1 MAAGFAAADPAKL
14 EFADIAGLIRA
25 QAGARPQ
32 RPALVQDGRAL
43 SYREL
48 DRLMDR
54 AAVALQAAGCAPGE
68 PVAICAAASIKYL
81 VVMMGALRAGAA
93 VALLPP
99 SLAPAAVAGM
109 LADSGARTLFL
120 DATAPQLEAP
130 GVCCVALDACGRGTP
145 LTDWLA
151 PAGATPKPVAIGPRS
166 RFAILYSSGTTAAPK
181 GIVQSHGMRWAG
193 LKGAA
198 ALGFDADCVSLVST
212 PLYSNT
218 TLVALLPTL
227 ACGGTAVLMD
237 KFEAE
242 AFLALSERHRVTHAM
257 LVPTQYARI
266 LEAPGFAT
274 RDLSSYRMKL
284 CTSAPFPAAL
294 KAEVIRRWPGHLIEF
309 YGMTEGGGTCAL
321 AADLHPDKLHTVGC
335 PIPGHDMRV
344 IDEDGHELPPG
355 GIGEVVGRSPGMME
369 GYHRLPIL
377 SAESEWRDAQGVRY
391 IRSGDLG
398 RFDADGFLELMG
410 RKKDLIISGGQNVY
424 PADLEAVLAG
434 HQAVAEAAVV
444 GAPSPRWGETPAA
457 FVVLKPGTYVTR
469 ECLRAWADRHLGK
482 TQRLGLLEILPEL
495 PRSPI
500 GKVLKQELRERCRQ
514 AQSATGAAC

>member
-1 MAAGFAAADPAKL
+1 MAADLADL
-14 EFADIAGLIRA
+14 EFADLAGLLRT
-25 QAGARPQ
+25 QAGAQPRHA
-32 RPALVQDGRAL
+32 ALVQDGRAL
-43 SYREL
+43 SYGEL

-54 AAVALQAAGCAPGE
+54 TAAALQAAGCAPGDA
-68 PVAICAAASIKYL
+68 VAICGTASIRYL

-120 DATAPQLEAP
+120 DAAAP
-130 GVCCVALDACGRGTP
+130 GLEVAGVRCVALDAAGRGTP
-145 LTDWLA
+145 LADWLA
-151 PAGATPKPVAIGPRS
+151 PEGTVPRPIEIGPNS

-181 GIVQSHGMRWAG
+181 GIVQSHGMRWVG
-193 LKGAA
+193 FKGSA
-198 ALGFDADCVSLVST
+198 ALGFGADAVSLVST

-218 TLVALLPTL
+218 TLATLLPTL
-227 ACGGTAVLMD
+227 AYGGTAVLMA
-237 KFEAE
+237 KFEAA

-266 LEAPGFAT
+266 LEAPGFAGC
-274 RDLSSYRMKL
+274 DLSSYRMKL

-294 KAEVIRRWPGHLIEF
+294 KAEVVRRWPGHLIEF
-309 YGMTEGGGTCAL
+309 YGTTEGGGTCAL
-321 AADLHPDKLHTVGC
+321 AADLHPDKLHTVGR
-335 PIPGHDMRV
+335 PLPGHDMRV
-344 IDEDGHELPPG
+344 IDEAGCELPPG
-355 GIGEVVGRSPGMME
+355 GIGEVVGRSAGMMD

-377 SAESEWRDAQGVRY
+377 SAEAQWCNAQGVRY

-444 GAPSPRWGETPAA
+444 GAPSARWGETPAA
-457 FVVLKPGTYVTR
+457 FVVLKPGNYVTR
-469 ECLRAWADRHLGK
+469 ESLRAWADERLGRS
-482 TQRLGLLEILPEL
+482 QRLGLLEILPEL
-495 PRSPI
+495 PRSAI
-500 GKVLKQELRERCRQ
+500 GKVLKQELRERCRRLER
-514 AQSATGAAC
+514 TTEEAC